1 MTMIDESQLRAAA
14 REVVFQLV
22 GSEVDDADALISGG
36 MIDSLSIVKLIGQI
50 ERKLGVVLPLEDVQ
64 PDDFDSIDLVVETFQ
79 RLARA
84 R

>member
-1 MTMIDESQLRAAA
+1 MIDESLLRAAA

-22 GSEVDDADALISGG
+22 GDRVDDADPLLSAGRF
-36 MIDSLSIVKLIGQI
+36 DSLSILKLIGQV
-50 ERKLGVVLPLEDVQ
+50 ERKLDVVLPLEDVQ
-64 PDDFDSIDLVVETFQ
+64 PDDFDSVDLVVETFQ

>member
-1 MTMIDESQLRAAA
+1 MIDESRLREAA

-22 GSEVDDADALISGG
+22 GSRVDDADALISAGL
-36 MIDSLSIVKLIGQI
+36 IDSLSIVKLIGQI
-50 ERKLGVVLPLEDVQ
+50 ERKLDVVLPLEDVQ
-64 PDDFDSIDLVVETFQ
+64 PDDFDSVDLVVETFQ

>member
-1 MTMIDESQLRAAA
+1 MIDESLLRAAA

-22 GSEVDDADALISGG
+22 RDRVDDADPLISAGR
-36 MIDSLSIVKLIGQI
+36 IDSLTIVKLIGQI
-50 ERKLGVVLPLEDVQ
+50 ERKLDVVLPLEDVQ
-64 PDDFDSIDLVVETFQ
+64 PDDFDSVDLVVETFQ